1 MRWPCVFPL
10 IAPGTYIFL
19 YLLPYFKYQM
29 IITVTITRM
38 IGTLIMSQLLV
49 TYSTQLQHD
58 LMPAVYHVTIL
69 LSVTWFMLCFL
80 QNEKALAEEENAGDY
95 ASLKE
100 ADKYCKAILGRLSRG
115 HGYIRSL
122 FIVSAALAAGAV
134 IISQKEY
141 WDLQKLSAMLNLPP
155 S

>member
-1 MRWPCVFPL
+1 
-10 IAPGTYIFL
+10 
-19 YLLPYFKYQM
+19 
-29 IITVTITRM
+29 
-38 IGTLIMSQLLV
+38 
-49 TYSTQLQHD
+49 
-58 LMPAVYHVTIL
+58 
-69 LSVTWFMLCFL
+69 
-80 QNEKALAEEENAGDY
+80 LAEEENAGDY

-115 HGYIRSL
+115 HGCIRSL